1 MKKVIALLL
10 VALIAFSLTACSMGK
25 KDNVV
30 TGTNAANSGN
40 NATNQ
45 NGSGNNTPSNGNNN
59 NSNGNNS
66 NNNANN
72 NNNNE
77 NTKST
82 ENMLES
88 MIPDINTNVSTEG
101 QR

>member
-59 NSNGNNS
+59 NGNNS
-66 NNNANN
+66 NNANN

-88 MIPDINTNVSTEG
+88 MIPDISTNVSTEG